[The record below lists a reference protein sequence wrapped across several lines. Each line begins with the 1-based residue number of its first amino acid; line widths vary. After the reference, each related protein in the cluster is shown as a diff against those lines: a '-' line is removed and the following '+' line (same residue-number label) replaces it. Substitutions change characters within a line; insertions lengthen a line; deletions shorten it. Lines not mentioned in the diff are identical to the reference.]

1 MMVPDYLAY
10 GFWKNVT
17 NIKNVQTL
25 PSLHI
30 QTVRRLISSVLQ
42 MIQNV
47 LPLINVLHIKSKVL
61 V

>member
-1 MMVPDYLAY
+1 MTVPDYLAY

-17 NIKNVQTL
+17 NIKNVQIL